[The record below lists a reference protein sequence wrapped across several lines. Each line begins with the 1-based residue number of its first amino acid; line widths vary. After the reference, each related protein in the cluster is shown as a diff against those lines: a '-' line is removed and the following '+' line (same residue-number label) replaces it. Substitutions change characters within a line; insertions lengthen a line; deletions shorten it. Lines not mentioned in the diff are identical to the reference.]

1 MSRKRCQTPTF
12 RKLVSDTF
20 FYVALMMLLTLFT
33 GEAVRAAGSDDAPVS
48 LEKHEALAE
57 RYLDFLSA
65 IDAKY
70 FARAEALNN
79 ETKSEI
85 QRFSYDFA
93 DYEVKVNRGPVI
105 EKMGRILTEGKK
117 PVLPFQRPT
126 VFSRHIVLDVH
137 PKSPLVGTLHMTLL
151 FQYEADGTS
160 AIMSW
165 FDVLSGA
172 NRDEDLAA
180 LKGAMDQVFAEH
192 SADAAPYRARLCGGS
207 GMDIHRT
214 RRKTDCA
221 GLSFQ
226 GMPMLEATEEN
237 FELVTGAFDR
247 FLDAYFTLIE
257 RRREEPYSN
266 AESAAQQTMRRE
278 YFEYN
283 LTSDLFFSSG
293 YPPFE
298 VWSLVV
304 APPTVS
310 F

>member
-1 MSRKRCQTPTF
+1 MSAFNYKQR
-12 RKLVSDTF
+12 S
-20 FYVALMMLLTLFT
+20 ALHCASLIMLLTLFT
-33 GEAVRAAGSDDAPVS
+33 GGAVRAAGAESAPVS
-48 LEKHEALAE
+48 LEQHAALAE
-57 RYLDFLSA
+57 RYLDFLST

-79 ETKSEI
+79 ETPSEI
-85 QRFSYDFA
+85 KRFSYDFG
-93 DYEVKVNRGPVI
+93 DYEVKVNRGQVI
-105 EKMGRILTEGKK
+105 EKMGRMLTEAKK
-117 PVLPFQRPT
+117 PVLPFQKPT

-137 PKSPLVGTLHMTLL
+137 PQSPLLGTLHMTLL
-151 FQYEADGTS
+151 LQYEADGTS
-160 AIMSW
+160 AIMGW
-165 FDVLSGA
+165 FDVLSSS

-180 LKGAMDQVFAEH
+180 LKAAMDQVFAEH
-192 SADAAPYRARLCGGS
+192 DADAAPYRARLCGGS
-207 GMDIHRT
+207 GMAIHRA
-214 RRKTDCA
+214 RRKSDCA

-257 RRREEPYSN
+257 RRRDEPYSN
-266 AESAAQQTMRRE
+266 AETAAQQTMRRE
-278 YFEYN
+278 YFEFN
-283 LTSDLFFSSG
+283 LTSDLFFSNG

-298 VWSLVV
+298 AWSLVV

>member
-1 MSRKRCQTPTF
+1 
-12 RKLVSDTF
+12 
-20 FYVALMMLLTLFT
+20 MMLLTLFT
-33 GEAVRAAGSDDAPVS
+33 GAAVRAAGSDDAPVS
-48 LEKHEALAE
+48 LEKHAALAE

-79 ETKSEI
+79 GTKSETHE
-85 QRFSYDFA
+85 FSYDFG
-93 DYEVKVNRGPVI
+93 DYAVKVNRGPVI
-105 EKMGRILTEGKK
+105 EKMGRMITQAKK
-117 PVLPFQRPT
+117 PVLPFQKPT
-126 VFSRHIVLDVH
+126 VFSRHIVMDVH

-151 FQYEADGTS
+151 FQYEADGAS
-160 AIMSW
+160 AIMGW

-180 LKGAMDQVFAEH
+180 LKAAMDEVFAEH
-192 SADAAPYRARLCGGS
+192 GADAAPYRTRLCGGS
-207 GMDIHRT
+207 GMDIHRA
-214 RRKTDCA
+214 RRKSDCA

-226 GMPMLEATEEN
+226 GMPMLEATEAN

-247 FLDAYFTLIE
+247 FLDAYFTVLE
-257 RRREEPYSN
+257 RRRDESYSN
-266 AESAAQQTMRRE
+266 AETAAQQAARRE
-278 YFEYN
+278 YFEFN
-283 LTSDLFFSSG
+283 LTSDLFFSNG

-298 VWSLVV
+298 AWSLVV

>member
-1 MSRKRCQTPTF
+1 MSAFNFGQRSA
-12 RKLVSDTF
+12 LH
-20 FYVALMMLLTLFT
+20 YVALMMLLVLFT
-33 GEAVRAAGSDDAPVS
+33 GEAVRAADSENAPVS
-48 LEKHEALAE
+48 LEKHAALAE

-79 ETKSEI
+79 QTPSEI
-85 QRFSYDFA
+85 QQFSYDFA
-93 DYEVKVNRGPVI
+93 DYEVKVNRGQVV
-105 EKMGRILTEGKK
+105 EKMGRIITESKK

-126 VFSRHIVLDVH
+126 VFGRHLVLDVH

-151 FQYEADGTS
+151 FQYEADGSS
-160 AIMSW
+160 AIMGW

-172 NRDEDLAA
+172 NRDQDLAA
-180 LKGAMDQVFAEH
+180 LKAAMDQVFAEH
-192 SADAAPYRARLCGGS
+192 GADAAPYRARLCGGS
-207 GMDIHRT
+207 GMDIHRA

-257 RRREEPYSN
+257 RRRDEPYSN

>member
-1 MSRKRCQTPTF
+1 VFVSQKVIKLPPARVSRVFC
-12 RKLVSDTF
+12 VS
-20 FYVALMMLLTLFT
+20 LMISLTLFA
-33 GEAVRAAGSDDAPVS
+33 GAAVRAAGAEKAPVS
-48 LEKHEALAE
+48 LEQHEALAA
-57 RYLDFLSA
+57 RYLDFLSD

-70 FARAEALNN
+70 FARAEALNDD
-79 ETKSEI
+79 TPSEI
-85 QRFSYDFA
+85 KRFSYDFA

-105 EKMGRILTEGKK
+105 EKMGRIITESKK
-117 PVLPFQRPT
+117 PVLSFQKPT
-126 VFSRHIVLDVH
+126 VFGRHLVVDVH
-137 PKSPLVGTLHMTLL
+137 PQSPLVGTLHMTLL
-151 FQYEADGTS
+151 FQYEPDGKS

-165 FDVLSGA
+165 FDVLSAA
-172 NRDEDLAA
+172 NRDADLAA
-180 LKGAMDQVFAEH
+180 LKLAMDEVFAEH
-192 SADAAPYRARLCGGS
+192 GADAAPYRARLCGGS
-207 GMDIHRT
+207 GMAIHRA

-226 GMPMLEATEEN
+226 GMPMLEGTEAN
-237 FELVTGAFDR
+237 FELVTGVFDR

-257 RRREEPYSN
+257 RRRDEPYSI
-266 AESAAQQTMRRE
+266 AETAAQQTMRRE

-304 APPTVS
+304 APPTVR

>member
-1 MSRKRCQTPTF
+1 MSAFNDGQISALHC
-12 RKLVSDTF
+12 
-20 FYVALMMLLTLFT
+20 VALIMSLTLFT
-33 GEAVRAAGSDDAPVS
+33 GAAIRAAGAENATVS

-57 RYLDFLSA
+57 RYLDFLSE

-70 FARAEALNN
+70 FARAQALNS

-85 QRFSYDFA
+85 KRFSYDFA
-93 DYEVKVNRGPVI
+93 DYEVKVNRGQVI

-117 PVLPFQRPT
+117 PVLSFQRPT

-172 NRDEDLAA
+172 NRDADLAA
-180 LKGAMDQVFAEH
+180 LKVAMDEVFAEH
-192 SADAAPYRARLCGGS
+192 GADAAPYRARLCGGA

-226 GMPMLEATEEN
+226 GMPMLAATEEN
-237 FELVTGAFDR
+237 FELVTAAFDR

-257 RRREEPYSN
+257 RRRDEPYSN
-266 AESAAQQTMRRE
+266 AETAAQQTMRRE

-283 LTSDLFFSSG
+283 LTSDLFFSNG

>member
-1 MSRKRCQTPTF
+1 
-12 RKLVSDTF
+12 
-20 FYVALMMLLTLFT
+20 
-33 GEAVRAAGSDDAPVS
+33 
-48 LEKHEALAE
+48 
-57 RYLDFLSA
+57 
-65 IDAKY
+65 
-70 FARAEALNN
+70 
-79 ETKSEI
+79 
-85 QRFSYDFA
+85 
-93 DYEVKVNRGPVI
+93 
-105 EKMGRILTEGKK
+105 
-117 PVLPFQRPT
+117 
-126 VFSRHIVLDVH
+126 
-137 PKSPLVGTLHMTLL
+137 MTLL
-151 FQYEADGTS
+151 LQYEADGSS

-180 LKGAMDQVFAEH
+180 LKVAMDQVFAEH
-192 SADAAPYRARLCGGS
+192 GADAAPYRARLCGGS
-207 GMDIHRT
+207 GMGIHRT

-257 RRREEPYSN
+257 RRRDEPYSN
-266 AESAAQQTMRRE
+266 AETAAQQTMRRE

>member
-1 MSRKRCQTPTF
+1 MSAFNDGQRSALHCA
-12 RKLVSDTF
+12 S
-20 FYVALMMLLTLFT
+20 LMMLLTLFT
-33 GEAVRAAGSDDAPVS
+33 GDAVRAAGSENAPVS
-48 LEKHEALAE
+48 LEKHAALAE
-57 RYLDFLSA
+57 RYLDFLSE
-65 IDAKY
+65 IDTKY

-79 ETKSEI
+79 ETPSEI

-93 DYEVKVNRGPVI
+93 DYEVKVNRGQVI
-105 EKMGRILTEGKK
+105 EKMGRIITEGKK

-151 FQYEADGTS
+151 FQYAADGTS

-180 LKGAMDQVFAEH
+180 LKVAMDQVFAEH
-192 SADAAPYRARLCGGS
+192 GADAALYRARLCGGS
-207 GMDIHRT
+207 GMAIHRT

-257 RRREEPYSN
+257 RRRDEPYSE
-266 AESAAQQTMRRE
+266 AETAAQQTMRRE